1 MINNH
6 KSVRWRRIFSCNLL
20 FLMFTLSLS
29 AQDLLVTG
37 KVTDGQ
43 LPISGANVLIKNSTN
58 GVVTD
63 FDGRYSITAQ
73 PTDTLQISYLG
84 YTTLTIPIKNRTTI
98 NVTLQEDATALGEVL
113 INAGYYTTTDR
124 EKTGSISR
132 ITAKDIEKQPVSNP
146 LAAMQGR
153 MAGVHITQT
162 TGVPG
167 GGFDIQIRGKNS
179 LRADGNRPLY
189 IVNGIPFGTENLG
202 STSTSATILP
212 LNGISPFNS
221 LNPAD
226 IESIEVLKD
235 ADATAIYGSRG
246 ANGVVLITT
255 KKGKES
261 TTNYSINTYSGV
273 GSIARKLKLMNT
285 EQYLTMREQA
295 HINDGLTTYPTNAY
309 DINGTWDK
317 NRYTDWQK
325 KLIGGTA
332 YTNNVQMSVSGGS
345 ESTSFLISGTH
356 YKETTVFPGNFAFK
370 KSSAN
375 FNINH
380 ISEDNKFEVDLSGN
394 YSTDINNLLATDL
407 TSQAIQ
413 LAPNAPGLYN
423 SEGSLNWEN
432 STWQNPLRHLE
443 EKYLAKNNNLIANSM
458 LIYRPFEG
466 WELKAGIGYVDSN
479 LKESKTSPNS
489 IYDPSYGFGTEMS
502 SLFLNDAKLQSWN
515 FEPQLSFH
523 QNILGGKLNTLI
535 GVTFQSRQISQSGF
549 YAWGFSNNNLINS
562 ISAASNIIAIGNGN
576 SEYKYN
582 AVFGRINY
590 SYNERYF
597 LNLTGRRDGSSRFG
611 HGKRFANFGAI
622 GFAWQ
627 FSKENFISK
636 NFHWLSFGKLRGS
649 YGITGSDQIGDY
661 KYLNTYRISGNNY
674 GGIIGLEPSQLFN
687 PDFSWET
694 NKKIEG
700 AVELGF
706 FTDRLLL
713 NIAYYRNRSSNQLV
727 GIPLPRTTG
736 FASITAN
743 LDAVVQNTGWELE
756 LKGEIKK
763 LDNFKWT
770 TSLNLTL
777 PKNKLISFPNLEGST
792 YANQYIIG
800 QPLDIHKVYHF
811 TGMNPQT
818 GIYEFKDFDGDG
830 AITPTND
837 RQKIVQTIPDFYGGL
852 QNRINYNNWQ
862 LEFLLQFV
870 KQLGYDYNSFVTL
883 PGIINNNL
891 PIDFIDT
898 WQSPGDNSP
907 FQPYTVGINSDLL
920 NAYNRFRSSNAA
932 FSDASFIRLKNV
944 SLSYTLPLLKSDSF
958 SSRIY
963 LQGQNLFTLTRFKG
977 IDPENQSSISLPPL
991 RVFSLGITLNF

>member
-6 KSVRWRRIFSCNLL
+6 NSVRWRRIFSCNLL
-20 FLMFTLSLS
+20 FIMFTLPLT

-37 KVTDGQ
+37 KVTDGK
-43 LPISGANVLIKNSTN
+43 LTISGANVIIKNTTN

-63 FDGRYSITAQ
+63 FDGRYRIDARA
-73 PTDTLQISYLG
+73 TDTLLISYLG
-84 YTTLTIPIKNRTTI
+84 YTTLTIPIQNRTTI
-98 NVTLQEDATALGEVL
+98 NVSLQEDVTALGEVQ
-113 INAGYYTTTDR
+113 INAGYYITTDR

-132 ITAKDIEKQPVSNP
+132 ITAKEIEKQPVSNP

-189 IVNGIPFGTENLG
+189 IVNGIPFGTEKLG

-212 LNGISPFNS
+212 LNGISLLNS

-413 LAPNAPGLYN
+413 LAPNAPALYN
-423 SEGSLNWEN
+423 SEGSLNWES

-458 LIYRPFEG
+458 LIYRPFES

-479 LKESKTSPNS
+479 LKESKTSPNT

-523 QNILGGKLNTLI
+523 QNILGGKINSLI

-562 ISAASNIIAIGNGN
+562 IAAASNIIAIGNGN

-590 SYNERYF
+590 SYNDRYF

-611 HGKRFANFGAI
+611 HGKRFANFGAV
-622 GFAWQ
+622 GFAWL
-627 FSKENFISK
+627 FSKENFI
-636 NFHWLSFGKLRGS
+636 H
-649 YGITGSDQIGDY
+649 
-661 KYLNTYRISGNNY
+661 
-674 GGIIGLEPSQLFN
+674 
-687 PDFSWET
+687 
-694 NKKIEG
+694 
-700 AVELGF
+700 
-706 FTDRLLL
+706 
-713 NIAYYRNRSSNQLV
+713 
-727 GIPLPRTTG
+727 
-736 FASITAN
+736 
-743 LDAVVQNTGWELE
+743 
-756 LKGEIKK
+756 
-763 LDNFKWT
+763 
-770 TSLNLTL
+770 
-777 PKNKLISFPNLEGST
+777 
-792 YANQYIIG
+792 
-800 QPLDIHKVYHF
+800 
-811 TGMNPQT
+811 
-818 GIYEFKDFDGDG
+818 
-830 AITPTND
+830 
-837 RQKIVQTIPDFYGGL
+837 
-852 QNRINYNNWQ
+852 
-862 LEFLLQFV
+862 
-870 KQLGYDYNSFVTL
+870 
-883 PGIINNNL
+883 
-891 PIDFIDT
+891 
-898 WQSPGDNSP
+898 
-907 FQPYTVGINSDLL
+907 
-920 NAYNRFRSSNAA
+920 
-932 FSDASFIRLKNV
+932 
-944 SLSYTLPLLKSDSF
+944 
-958 SSRIY
+958 
-963 LQGQNLFTLTRFKG
+963 
-977 IDPENQSSISLPPL
+977 
-991 RVFSLGITLNF
+991 